1 MSNKLT
7 PKQEKFANLYVE
19 LGNASEAY
27 RQSYD
32 VGEDT
37 ADSTVWKLSSRELS
51 KGHVRCRVVELQN
64 ELGDRFKLGKGYVV
78 TQLLDVINDVNY
90 TVDLAK
96 LEKADS
102 DETKRFYKLKEV
114 TTNTDKLRAIDM
126 LTKML
131 GLNAPDKIEQE
142 IKIEIIEKKRE

>member
-1 MSNKLT
+1 MSELT
-7 PKQEKFANLYVE
+7 DKREDFSQLVVKY
-19 LGNASEAY
+19 GNQSKAY
-27 RQSYD
+27 REAFD
-32 VGEDT
+32 VGKDT
-37 ADSTVWKLSSRELS
+37 KDTTVWNDAYKLM
-51 KGHVRCRVVELQN
+51 QN
-64 ELGDRFKLGKGYVV
+64 P
-78 TQLLDVINDVNY
+78 DVIARVEELRKEQSNNHGVDTGWVIRNLKEVIDDVNY

-131 GLNAPDKIEQE
+131 GLNAPDKIEQD
-142 IKIEIIEKKRE
+142 IKIEIIEKKRD

>member
-1 MSNKLT
+1 MSKKLT

-27 RQSYD
+27 RQSHD
-32 VGEDT
+32 VADDT
-37 ADSTVWKLSSRELS
+37 QNESVWVMASRTLSIAKVML
-51 KGHVRCRVVELQN
+51 RVVELKN
-64 ELGDRFKLGKGYVV
+64 ALGEQFNIKQGYVI

-96 LEKADS
+96 LEQADS

-131 GLNAPDKIEQE
+131 GLNAPDKIEQD
-142 IKIEIIEKKRE
+142 IKIEIIEKKRD

>member
-1 MSNKLT
+1 MKLT
-7 PKQEKFANLYVE
+7 DKQEHFAQLVVKY
-19 LGNASEAY
+19 GNQSKAYREAY
-27 RQSYD
+27 D
-32 VGEDT
+32 VKEDT
-37 ADSTVWKLSSRELS
+37 KDSSIYEQASVLCSDLNISSRIDELRKEQS
-51 KGHVRCRVVELQN
+51 NNHGVDT
-64 ELGDRFKLGKGYVV
+64 GW
-78 TQLLDVINDVNY
+78 VIRNLKEVIDDVNY

-131 GLNAPDKIEQE
+131 GLNAPDKIEQD
-142 IKIEIIEKKRE
+142 IKIEIIEKKRES